1 MTPGI
6 LPLAEIAHLD
16 GLTALK
22 RMIAG
27 EYPNAPIGELLD
39 FTITEAE
46 EGRVIFK
53 GTPNET
59 HRNPFGTIHAGW
71 TSSVMDSALT
81 CAVLSA
87 LKPGE
92 AMTTIE
98 FKINCVRPLTA
109 GMGVVTCEALLLHR
123 GRTIA
128 TSEAY
133 LRDAGGKLLAHGT
146 ETCAIFPRSQS

>member
-1 MTPGI
+1 MASGI
-6 LPLAEIAHLD
+6 MPLADIAHLD

-22 RMIAG
+22 RMITG
-27 EYPNAPIGELLD
+27 EFPNAPIGDLLD
-39 FTITEAE
+39 FAITEAR
-46 EGRVIFK
+46 EGRVIFE
-53 GTPNET
+53 GTPNAS

-71 TSSVMDSALT
+71 TAAVMDSALT

-109 GMGVVTCEALLLHR
+109 GMGVVTCEGLLLHR

-133 LRDAGGKLLAHGT
+133 LRDANGKLLAHGT
-146 ETCAIFPRSQS
+146 ETCAIFPLK